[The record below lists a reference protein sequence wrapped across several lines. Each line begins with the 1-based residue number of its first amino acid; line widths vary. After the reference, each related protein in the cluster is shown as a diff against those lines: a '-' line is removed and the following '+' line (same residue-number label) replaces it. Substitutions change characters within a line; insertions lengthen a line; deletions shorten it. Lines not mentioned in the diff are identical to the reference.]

1 MCDAKLCTLHFAYN
15 KERNTRHIF
24 RTFPGKE
31 THIRC
36 RHLPVDLNLGVSLL
50 FTYYTTA
57 IMAKNCGRANS
68 YKGEEILGSLGLVL
82 CEYINT
88 CELDKFDTNV
98 KMRQDLC
105 QSNKYKCGFE

>member
-68 YKGEEILGSLGLVL
+68 YMGGKSWDPLAWS
-82 CEYINT
+82 YANT
-88 CELDKFDTNV
+88 
-98 KMRQDLC
+98 
-105 QSNKYKCGFE
+105 